1 MKMSKKGQLIILSG
15 PSGSGK
21 GTVLHELL
29 QADEN
34 LRLSISA
41 TTRPPREGEEDGKA
55 YYFLTR
61 ERFQEL
67 MSSDGMIEYAEY
79 CGNYYG
85 TPKAPVEQWLSEG
98 KDVILE
104 IEVQGATEVRAKRP
118 DAVSIFIMP
127 PSYEVLKKRL
137 IRRGTEQADVVAKR
151 LHTAREEIRLAP
163 LYDYIVVNDALED
176 AVEDV
181 QSILRAQKCRN
192 IHQKSLIEGVL
203 KDAQTGDDEGSGSK

>member
-1 MKMSKKGQLIILSG
+1 MNKKGQLIILSG

-21 GTVLHELL
+21 GTVLKELM

-34 LRLSISA
+34 LRLSVSA
-41 TTRPPREGEEDGKA
+41 TTRAPREGEEDGKA

-61 ERFQEL
+61 DRFQNL
-67 MSSDGMIEYAEY
+67 IDSDGMIEYAEY

-85 TPKAPVEQWLSEG
+85 TPKAPVDQWLEEG

-104 IEVQGATEVRAKRP
+104 IEVQGAAKVRNKRP
-118 DAVSIFIMP
+118 DAISIFIMP
-127 PSYEVLKKRL
+127 PSYEVLRKRL
-137 IRRGTEQADVVAKR
+137 IRRGTEEADVVAKR
-151 LHTAREEIRLAP
+151 LRTAQEEIQLAP

-181 QSILRAQKCRN
+181 RCILKAQKCKN
-192 IHQKSLIEGVL
+192 IFQKSFVEGVL
-203 KDAQTGDDEGSGSK
+203 QDAQTGDDICAGSK